1 MTIETILA
9 ERGATYGEYP
19 VGAKIAIDMFDVAQ
33 ASPSYRKMT
42 AAQQYAVFMI
52 LAKLSRALNGDPNH
66 VDDWSDVVGY
76 ATLVLKTLTGDEK

>member
-19 VGAKIAIDMFDVAQ
+19 VGARIAMDMFDVAQ

-42 AAQQYAVFMI
+42 AGQQYAVFMI

-66 VDDWSDVVGY
+66 IDDWRDVVGY
-76 ATLVLKTLTGDEK
+76 ATLVLETLNGDDK